1 MAKGIHVFGQ
11 VRGKLGGMV
20 MYRANGEQISRAK
33 AASVKNP
40 KTTGQMIQRMLFG
53 TVAAAYARMKS
64 ITDHSFEGV
73 QYGAK
78 SQQKFMSEN
87 LKRLRA
93 FYPTSADAEALAK
106 IAPVDVLA
114 YAAKGD
120 PGDSGAGL
128 IISMGSL
135 GEVQVLR
142 SAAGVATGFGTT
154 MSANTVQDVLNAL
167 GAEIGD
173 QITVVALTSNGVGV
187 QFRKSRYVI
196 DNTIT
201 AEQLASIWNGGIIDG
216 MDKKKSVLSDVRL
229 VPGGNEGMI
238 IPSIAGRTIIA
249 AGVILSRR
257 GSGDKWLRS
266 RAVLYNWQSEGP
278 DYSAQYALPTWEYTG
293 TDIETVND
301 RYLNNA
307 DASGE

>member
-40 KTTGQMIQRMLFG
+40 RTTGQMIQRMLFG

-93 FYPTSADAEALAK
+93 FYPTSADAKALAK

-114 YAAKGD
+114 YAAKSD
-120 PGDSGAGL
+120 PGDAGTGL

-135 GEVQVLR
+135 GEVPVLR
-142 SAAGVATGFGTT
+142 NSAGVATGFGAAMTT
-154 MSANTVQDVLNAL
+154 NTIQDVLNIL

-173 QITVVALTSNGVGV
+173 QITVVALTTNGVGV
-187 QFRKSRYVI
+187 QFKKSRYVI
-196 DNTIT
+196 DNAIT
-201 AEQLASIWNGGIIDG
+201 AEQLASAWNGEIKDG
-216 MDKKKSVLSDVRL
+216 MDKEKSVLSDIIL
-229 VPGGNEGMI
+229 VPGGEEGLI
-238 IPSIAGRTIIA
+238 IPKAAGRTVIA

-266 RAVLYNWQSEGP
+266 RAILYNWQDENP
-278 DYSAQYALPTWEYTG
+278 DFNADYALPTWQYSG

-307 DASGE
+307 DPSGE

>member
-20 MYRANGEQISRAK
+20 LYRANGEQISRAK

-142 SAAGVATGFGTT
+142 STAGVATGFGAA

-201 AEQLASIWNGGIIDG
+201 AEQLTSVWNGGIIDG
-216 MDKKKSVLSDVRL
+216 MDKTKSVLSDVRL
-229 VPGGNEGMI
+229 VPGGKEGMV
-238 IPSIAGRTIIA
+238 IPSITGRTIIA

-266 RAVLYNWQSEGP
+266 RAILYNWQSEGP

-293 TDIETVND
+293 TDIDTVDN

>member
-142 SAAGVATGFGTT
+142 SAAGVATGFGAA

-201 AEQLASIWNGGIIDG
+201 AEQLASVWNGGIIDG
-216 MDKKKSVLSDVRL
+216 MDKTKSVLTDVRL
-229 VPGGNEGMI
+229 VPGGKEGVI
-238 IPSIAGRTIIA
+238 IPTIAGRTVIA

-266 RAVLYNWQSEGP
+266 RAILYNWQSEGP

-293 TDIETVND
+293 TDIETVD
-301 RYLNNA
+301 VRYLNNA

>member
-142 SAAGVATGFGTT
+142 SAAGVATGFGAA

-167 GAEIGD
+167 GAEKGD

-196 DNTIT
+196 DNSIT
-201 AEQLASIWNGGIIDG
+201 AEQLASVWNGGIIDG
-216 MDKKKSVLSDVRL
+216 MDKTKSVLSDVRL
-229 VPGGNEGMI
+229 VPGGNQGMI
-238 IPSIAGRTIIA
+238 IPEIAGRTIIA

-266 RAVLYNWQSEGP
+266 RAILYNWQSEGP

-307 DASGE
+307 DPSGE

>member
-1 MAKGIHVFGQ
+1 MAKGNMLLGQ
-11 VRGKLGGMV
+11 SRGKLGDLV
-20 MYRANGEQISRAK
+20 MYRANGEQITRAK

-40 KTTGQMIQRMLFG
+40 KTSGQMIQRMIFA
-53 TVAAAYARMKS
+53 TIAAAYARMKS

-73 QYGAK
+73 AYGAK

-93 FYPTSADAEALAK
+93 FYPTSVDPETLADTPLA
-106 IAPVDVLA
+106 DVMA

-120 PGDSGAGL
+120 PGDAGTGL
-128 IISMGSL
+128 IVSLGSL
-135 GEVQVLR
+135 GEIPVLR
-142 SAAGVATGFGTT
+142 GANGKATGFGAA
-154 MSANTVQDVLNAL
+154 MSANTVLSVLQNL
-167 GAEIGD
+167 GAGPGD

-196 DNTIT
+196 DSAIN
-201 AEQLASIWNGGIIDG
+201 AEQLASIWTGNIIDG
-216 MDKKKSVLSDVRL
+216 MDATKSTLSDVRL

-238 IPSIAGRTIIA
+238 IPTVAGRTIIA

-266 RAVLYNWQSEGP
+266 KSVLYNWQDDAP
-278 DYSAQYALPTWEYTG
+278 DYSADYALPTWKYSG
-293 TDIETVND
+293 TDIETVDD

-307 DASGE
+307 DTSGE

>member
-1 MAKGIHVFGQ
+1 MAKGIHIFGQ

-20 MYRANGEQISRAK
+20 LYRANGEQISRAK

-40 KTTGQMIQRMLFG
+40 KTSGQMIQRLLFA

-128 IISMGSL
+128 IISLGSL
-135 GEVQVLR
+135 GEVPVLR
-142 SAAGVATGFGTT
+142 STDGVATGFGGSMTT
-154 MSANTVQDVLNAL
+154 NTIANVLKVL

-173 QITVVALTSNGVGV
+173 QITVVALTTNGVGV

-196 DNTIT
+196 DDAIT
-201 AEQLASIWNGGIIDG
+201 AEQLASPWNGEIKDG
-216 MDKKKSVLSDVRL
+216 MDKTKSVLSDIIL
-229 VPGGNEGMI
+229 VPGGEEGLV
-238 IPSIAGRTIIA
+238 IPKAAGRTVIA

-266 RAVLYNWQSEGP
+266 RAILYNWQSEGP
-278 DYSAQYALPTWEYTG
+278 DYSAQYALPTWEYNG

>member
-20 MYRANGEQISRAK
+20 LYRANGEQISRAK

-40 KTTGQMIQRMLFG
+40 RTTGQMIQRMLFG

-120 PGDSGAGL
+120 PGDAGAGL
-128 IISMGSL
+128 IISTGSL
-135 GEVQVLR
+135 GEIPVLR
-142 SAAGVATGFGTT
+142 SAAGVASGFGAA
-154 MSANTVQDVLNAL
+154 MSANTVLSVLVAL
-167 GAEIGD
+167 GAGPGD
-173 QITVVALTSNGVGV
+173 QITVVALTSDGVGV

-196 DNTIT
+196 DSEIT
-201 AEQLASIWNGGIIDG
+201 SEQLQSVWNGAIIDG
-216 MDKKKSVLSDVRL
+216 MDKAKSKMSDVRL

-266 RAVLYNWQSEGP
+266 RAILYNWQSEGP

-307 DASGE
+307 EA